1 MQDSM
6 TWKCVHQS
14 LTETFTP
21 PVMSLRKVLD
31 LGICNIFQLTC
42 LLHLEQSVSAG
53 RLQKVILGDVT
64 ILAAVTLE
72 SVGTPRARA
81 EKPRVCSVRLL
92 AESIF

>member
-14 LTETFTP
+14 TETFTP
-21 PVMSLRKVLD
+21 PVRKVLD
-31 LGICNIFQLTC
+31 LDICNIFVQLTC

-53 RLQKVILGDVT
+53 RLQKVILGDVA